1 MVRTSEAKTLTGDA
15 EMNDIQKIAAELIEA
30 NEVVGFRFVD
40 HAVEV
45 GQCLDNSF
53 VWDGDE
59 KTDTEL
65 AGTCAFESWSTFV
78 KYAQY
83 SRGCGKCVVIT
94 GRDKGRGTDFVGEI
108 YVGDAVVVAV
118 MEW

>member
-1 MVRTSEAKTLTGDA
+1 MNEAQT
-15 EMNDIQKIAAELIEA
+15 AATKLIEA
-30 NEVVGFRFVD
+30 GEIVGFRFVEI
-40 HAVEV
+40 AVEV
-45 GQCLDNSF
+45 GQFLDNSF

-65 AGTCAFESWSTFV
+65 PGTCAFESWSTFV

>member
-1 MVRTSEAKTLTGDA
+1 
-15 EMNDIQKIAAELIEA
+15 MNDAQTTAAKLIEA
-30 NEVVGFRFVD
+30 GEVVGFRFVD
-40 HAVEV
+40 HAVHV

-59 KTDTEL
+59 KTDIEL
-65 AGTCAFESWSTFV
+65 SGTCAFESWDAFE

-83 SRGCGKCVVIT
+83 SRGCGKCVVVT
-94 GRDKGRGTDFVGEI
+94 GSHKGRGTDFVGEI